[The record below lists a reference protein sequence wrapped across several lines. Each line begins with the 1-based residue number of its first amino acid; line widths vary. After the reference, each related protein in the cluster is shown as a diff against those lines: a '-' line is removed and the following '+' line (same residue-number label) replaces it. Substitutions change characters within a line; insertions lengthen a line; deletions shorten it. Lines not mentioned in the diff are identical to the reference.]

1 MREEKARDGI
11 PGLLAVLLCAEMRC
25 EVMTGNAQEILLIN
39 DITWA
44 ATFNKNL
51 LLLHIVLSTYEY
63 SLSLSRLNS
72 SFHQLKV
79 AQLSTYRPS
88 RALICFHWQG
98 QTSPHLTSSLSS
110 PTQQNSPD
118 EAEMRSKIRLKT
130 P

>member
-44 ATFNKNL
+44 ATFDKNL

-88 RALICFHWQG
+88 RALICFH
-98 QTSPHLTSSLSS
+98 
-110 PTQQNSPD
+110 
-118 EAEMRSKIRLKT
+118 
-130 P
+130 

>member
-63 SLSLSRLNS
+63 SLSLSL
-72 SFHQLKV
+72 V
-79 AQLSTYRPS
+79 STLHS
-88 RALICFHWQG
+88 
-98 QTSPHLTSSLSS
+98 TS
-110 PTQQNSPD
+110 
-118 EAEMRSKIRLKT
+118 
-130 P
+130 